1 MPRVPPRIE
10 PLTTLRPG
18 AVNRRLRPRSRLE
31 NPAEKAGGQE
41 APMTADERCQ
51 LTLAFARVLYVNG
64 QATEQTVSAAER
76 LARALGLRATILP
89 QWGVLDLLIDD
100 RQGNP
105 TAQVAA
111 DPAGVEMDRV
121 ASAMRA
127 IDAIEQGRLA
137 PGAATKT
144 IVEISRS
151 APAPTWLFAF
161 AAATGAVAL
170 AVIFGVQHISAAALI
185 FVSAGAGAFLRRALG
200 RLSTNLLLQPF
211 CAAILAGIVGALAV
225 RYDLSSSLR
234 LVAVCPCM
242 VLVPGPHFLNG
253 ALDLIN
259 GRISL
264 GAARLIYAGLIV
276 VAILAGLLLGLALLG
291 VSLPTDPTG
300 RAIPLWQDV
309 IAAGVAVAAYSVFFS
324 TPLYM
329 LPWPIAVGMFAHALR
344 WAAVTQFGF
353 GAATGALVACI
364 AVALILTPISR
375 RSHMPF
381 AAIGFAA
388 VVSMMPG
395 VYLFRMASGLL
406 QIASGSPTTLDM
418 LSATTADGLI
428 AAMIILAMSFGLIV
442 PKLAVDYL
450 ADHLPRTAN

>member
-1 MPRVPPRIE
+1 
-10 PLTTLRPG
+10 
-18 AVNRRLRPRSRLE
+18 
-31 NPAEKAGGQE
+31 
-41 APMTADERCQ
+41 MTADERRQ
-51 LTLAFARVLYVNG
+51 LILAFARVLYVNG
-64 QATEQTVSAAER
+64 QATEQTVSASER
-76 LARALGLRATILP
+76 LARTLGLRATMLP
-89 QWGVLDLLIDD
+89 HWGALDLLIDD
-100 RQGNP
+100 EQGMR

-111 DPAGVEMDRV
+111 APAGVDMDRV

-127 IDAIEQGRLA
+127 LDAVENGRLA
-137 PGAATKT
+137 PDAAMKD
-144 IVEISRS
+144 IAEISRA
-151 APAPTWLFAF
+151 APVPTWLFAF
-161 AAATGAVAL
+161 AAGAGAVAL
-170 AVIFGVQHISAAALI
+170 AVTFGVQHLLAAALI
-185 FVSAGAGAFLRRALG
+185 FASAGAGALLRRALG

-211 CAAILAGIVGALAV
+211 CAALLAGVVGALAV

-242 VLVPGPHFLNG
+242 VLVPGPHVLNG

-276 VAILAGLLLGLALLG
+276 VAIVAGLLLGLALLG
-291 VSLPTDPTG
+291 VSLPTDPPG

-324 TPLYM
+324 TPLAM
-329 LPWPIAVGMFAHALR
+329 FPWPVAVGTFAHALR
-344 WAAVTQFGF
+344 WAAITQLGF
-353 GAATGALVACI
+353 DAATGALVACVT
-364 AVALILTPISR
+364 VALILTPVSR

-406 QIASGSPTTLDM
+406 QIAHDSPAALDV
-418 LSATTADGLI
+418 LSATAADGLI
-428 AAMIILAMSFGLIV
+428 AATIILAMSFGLIV

-450 ADHLPRTAN
+450 ADHLSRAKP